1 MRLRPRFRLL
11 VPWSLDQVTDRLQ
24 RALEVDDA
32 PCAGKVLT
40 DFAVLRI
47 RPDQQHYWSPE
58 LTLQLH
64 SELEGGTLV
73 RALFGPRPAVWTGF
87 ACFYVFALFVSLMAL
102 LFGLSQMSL
111 GMSPLGLWLLP
122 VPLALIV
129 AAIATARFG
138 QHLGSAQMSVLRQ
151 FLDQSLDIRD

>member
-1 MRLRPRFRLL
+1 MA
-11 VPWSLDQVTDRLQ
+11 DRLHQ
-24 RALEVDDA
+24 ALAVDEA
-32 PCAGKVLT
+32 PCVGNVLT

-64 SELEGGTLV
+64 YEANGGTLI

-87 ACFYVFALFVSLMAL
+87 ACFYVFALFVSLMTL

-122 VPLALIV
+122 VPLALIL
-129 AAIATARFG
+129 AAIATARIG

-151 FLDQSLDIRD
+151 FLDQTLDISD